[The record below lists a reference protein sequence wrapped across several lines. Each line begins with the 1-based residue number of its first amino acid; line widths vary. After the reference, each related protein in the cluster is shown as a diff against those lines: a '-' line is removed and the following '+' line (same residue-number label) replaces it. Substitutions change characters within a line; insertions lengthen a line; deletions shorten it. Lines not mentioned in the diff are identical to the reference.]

1 MVDSTPPEA
10 LRNTQSLAAWRA
22 YNAKAAAPLVIA
34 APLSS
39 VFIGAMIP
47 VETALIRH
55 HHGLLAIGVSA
66 GALGLSLA
74 WMVVAFL
81 KVRAYKRTHPFVPP
95 PVTVWGQT
103 KL

>member
-22 YNAKAAAPLVIA
+22 YNAKAAAPLIIA
-34 APLSS
+34 TPLAS

-47 VETALIRH
+47 VETALMRQ
-55 HHGLLAIGVSA
+55 HHGLTAIGVSA
-66 GALGLSLA
+66 AAVALSLA
-74 WMVVAFL
+74 WIVVAFL

-95 PVTVWGQT
+95 PPTIWGQT
-103 KL
+103 RL